1 MKKSRRDFL
10 KFIGSFSA
18 LPLLSYC
25 KNPAMLELELYPDSN
40 IQENVDL
47 FISGSEEEIA
57 SKVKNQYALIE
68 DMVKN
73 FGKEKIIAYSDNNSI
88 KKLSLS
94 IIKDKLANY
103 PYLRIKN
110 MDNNESV
117 NILWGIDGFSPSLK
131 FVDDNGNILVKDN
144 KKMEFALRK
153 TVRREYSSLDWLE
166 LGIKIFAVALL
177 IWLGATV
184 LKYVIA
190 AIAFVAFN
198 TLVLGIIIAGLAL
211 IVPVIKWIIQM
222 TKWSLVDIKFMF
234 FRPVEDLKLLLYKVQ
249 GYLLS
254 Q

>member
-1 MKKSRRDFL
+1 MKKGRRDFL
-10 KFIGSFSA
+10 KFIGNLSA

-25 KNPAMLELELYPDSN
+25 KNPLISEPELYPNSN

-57 SKVKNQYALIE
+57 SKVRNQYALIE

-94 IIKDKLANY
+94 IIKDKLTNY
-103 PYLRIKN
+103 IYLRITK

-117 NILWGIDGFSPSLK
+117 NILWGLDGFFPSLK

-144 KKMEFALRK
+144 KKMEFTLRK

-166 LGIKIFAVALL
+166 LGIKIFAFALL
-177 IWLGATV
+177 IWLGVTV

-198 TLVLGIIIAGLAL
+198 ALVLGIIIAGLAL
-211 IVPVIKWIIQM
+211 ILPVIKWIIQM

-234 FRPVEDLKLLLYKVQ
+234 FRPVEDLKLFLYKVQ